1 MTTILLL
8 NGPNLNLLG
17 KRSPG
22 IYGKSTLSDIEIS
35 VKNLGSELGVEVA
48 TAQTN
53 SEGGMIDQIHGAGDL
68 DGLIINPGAYG
79 HYSFAIRDAIEAV
92 PVPCIEVHISNI
104 YAREAFRH
112 NSVIS
117 PVVDGVICGL
127 GVQGYELAVR
137 ALVAL
142 LDL

>member
-17 KRSPG
+17 KRNPG
-22 IYGKSTLSDIEIS
+22 IYGASTLADIETS
-35 VKNLGSELGVEVA
+35 VKNLGSELGVEVVA
-48 TAQTN
+48 AQTN
-53 SEGGMIDQIHGAGDL
+53 SEGRMVDHIHGAGDL

-79 HYSFAIRDAIEAV
+79 HYSVAIRDAIEAV
-92 PVPCIEVHISNI
+92 SVPCVEVHISNI
-104 YAREAFRH
+104 YARETFRH

-127 GVQGYELAVR
+127 GAQGYELAVR